1 MSTQRTE
8 LINKYRQK
16 VAAAS
21 KESVKK
27 EAFKDLLNRLYSGEK
42 ELEGIIDR
50 ITGGAE
56 HTVLNIP
63 RKDRLHRGSADTL
76 YSRIIIEFEN
86 SLKVSLK
93 HAKDQLAGYL
103 LGQFRSGEG
112 YNFTLIASDCLT
124 WKVFAPDVSQLENL
138 ETLTED
144 QLVLNEVESA
154 SFVLAED
161 NADDFYYWID
171 RFLFKEQKQKAT
183 LKRIE
188 ESFGHQSIVFIES
201 FRLLIAHFN
210 DVKKYGEVQ
219 VSLEQWKRFLSIA
232 YGTFDDS
239 EKNFLIHTY
248 LSIFSKML
256 AYAAVSNA
264 DYIDDDDLKGIISGG
279 IFSRHNI
286 QNFVENDFFHWI
298 NSERSFSGLK
308 KVFRLVAQ
316 EISAYDFSEV
326 DEDILKGVYQ
336 ELIDLDTRHALG
348 EYYTPDWLCERI
360 VNEFEF
366 KPDDKILDPACGSG
380 SFLRAVIHR
389 MKECNIGITA
399 EEITENIYGIDI
411 HPLSVQIAKT
421 TVLLAFGREITK
433 SKKPVHINVILAN
446 TLLAP
451 EGVENLFG
459 SEFTMHIDQN
469 SLRLSTK
476 IFDDMSLFDEALEIC
491 EDLAEQTLH
500 KKKENRQNFEKSLL
514 IQHKGLDSKIID
526 SFYQIYESLRLA
538 KEQGRDSIWR
548 FIVQNLYKPYFLK
561 EKFDYVIGNP
571 PWFTY
576 NSVKNEEYQNQLNDL
591 AEKYKVKP
599 PRSANMP
606 QLEIAAIFMAH
617 CSSFFLNKKGKISFV
632 LPRSFL
638 SADHHDNT
646 RSGKAKGFRI
656 AQIWDLENVAP
667 LFRVPSCVL
676 SAEKYAEKMNSGN
689 GDKAKLNSGFQA
701 YADGMDGISFA
712 GSLPVHNCNLKTAKS
727 KLKEKPDIWY
737 FVQQGK
743 SSAFSTRK
751 IRSQNRTNTY
761 KDLFKNGATIIPRAF
776 YFIKIDMVSEK
787 GWEKDFDWKDRTLHI
802 KTSEDIQTDAK
813 IPWKGLKFSG
823 KMESRFIFRTALSK
837 SILPFALYRPDLVIL
852 PVTVET
858 GKNGKKKIRLYSAE
872 ELLSQGYRHA
882 SRWFQNAENV
892 WNIHRTEKN
901 EKISSENYL
910 NWQNKLTEQNLDA
923 PYLVLYNASAKDANA
938 TVVKR
943 EKLDLEFIVDHKS
956 YWMASKSENE
966 AFYLTAVLNAT
977 APNLMMKD
985 FQSRGLFGARDVHKR
1000 ILDIYWPKFNGKN
1013 KVHQQ
1018 LAELSRKAHD
1028 SVSEFLKDNIDPEQK
1043 IEGIH
1048 LGKLR
1053 LEIKAQLHKEMKEI
1067 DRLVKQIMETV

>member
-16 VAAAS
+16 VASAS

-76 YSRIIIEFEN
+76 YNCIIIEFEN

-93 HAKDQLAGYL
+93 HAKEQLAGYL

-112 YNFTLIASDCLT
+112 YNFTLIATDCLT
-124 WKVFAPDVSQLENL
+124 WKVFAPDVSQLDCL
-138 ETLTED
+138 EKLTED

-154 SFVLAED
+154 SFTLSED
-161 NADDFYYWID
+161 NADDFYWWID

-183 LKRIE
+183 LRRIE
-188 ESFGHQSIVFIES
+188 ESFGHQSSVFIES
-201 FRLLIAHFN
+201 FRQLLAHFS

-256 AYAAVSNA
+256 AYAAVSND

-279 IFSRHNI
+279 IFSRHNL

-298 NSERSFSGLK
+298 SSERSFSGLK
-308 KVFRLVAQ
+308 KIFRLVAQ

-360 VNEFEF
+360 VNEFDF
-366 KPDDKILDPACGSG
+366 KSGDRILDPACGSG

-389 MKECNIGITA
+389 MKECNPGITA
-399 EEITENIYGIDI
+399 EEISTSLYGIDI

-421 TVLLAFGREITK
+421 TVLLALGREITK
-433 SKKPVHINVILAN
+433 AKKPVHINVILAN

-459 SEFTMHIDQN
+459 GEFSMHIDQN
-469 SLRLSTK
+469 KLRLSTK
-476 IFDDMSLFDEALEIC
+476 IFENMSLFDETIEFC
-491 EDLAEQTLH
+491 DELAGQSVNR
-500 KKKENRQNFEKSLL
+500 KKESRKIFQNNMLKWYKNSGPDPKV
-514 IQHKGLDSKIID
+514 IG
-526 SFYQIYESLRLA
+526 SFYQIYESLKLA
-538 KEQGRDSIWR
+538 KEKGRDSIWR

-561 EKFDYVIGNP
+561 EKFDYIIGNP

-576 NSVKNEEYQNQLNDL
+576 SSIRNEEYQNQLKEL
-591 AEKYKVKP
+591 AERYNVKSL
-599 PRSANMP
+599 RAANMP
-606 QLEIAAIFMAH
+606 HLEIAAIFMAH
-617 CSSFFLNKKGKISFV
+617 CSSFFLNEKGKISFV
-632 LPRSFL
+632 LPRSFF
-638 SADHHDNT
+638 SADHHSNT
-646 RSGKAKGFRI
+646 RSGESKGFCLT
-656 AQIWDLENVAP
+656 QIWDLDNVSP
-667 LFRVPSCVL
+667 LFRIPSCVL
-676 SAEKYAEKMNSGN
+676 FAGKSKIKKAFPASG
-689 GDKAKLNSGFQA
+689 LN
-701 YADGMDGISFA
+701 GISFS
-712 GSLPVHNCNLKTAKS
+712 GRIPGHNCNLKAAIP
-727 KLKEKPDIWY
+727 KLKEESDRWY
-737 FVQQGK
+737 FIKQGN
-743 SSAFSTRK
+743 STAFSTRK
-751 IRSQNRTNTY
+751 SKPQNKTNPY
-761 KDLFKNGATIIPRAF
+761 KKVFKQGATIVPRAF
-776 YFIKIDMVSEK
+776 YFIQIDMAFEK

-813 IPWKGLKFSG
+813 VPWKGLKLSG
-823 KMESRFIFRTALSK
+823 KMESCFIFRTAISK
-837 SILPFALYRPDLVIL
+837 SILPFALYKPDLVVL

-858 GKNGKKKIRLYSAE
+858 DKRNTKEIRLHSARKLLE
-872 ELLSQGYRHA
+872 EGYRYAAH
-882 SRWFQNAENV
+882 WFQNAENI
-892 WNIHRTEKN
+892 WQIHRTQKN

-910 NWQNKLTEQNLDA
+910 NWNSKLTQQNLNA
-923 PYLVLYNASAKDANA
+923 PYLVLYNTSAKDANA

-943 EKLDLEFIVDHKS
+943 KDLDLEFFIDSKGYSFVTANLEEA
-956 YWMASKSENE
+956 YWLA
-966 AFYLTAVLNAT
+966 AILNST

-985 FQSRGLFGARDVHKR
+985 FQSKGLFGARDVCKK
-1000 ILDIYWPKFNGKN
+1000 ILDIYWPKFDGKN
-1013 KVHQQ
+1013 KIHQQ
-1018 LAELSRKAHD
+1018 LAELGRKAHD
-1028 SVSEFLKDNIDPEQK
+1028 SVSEFLKTSINPEHK

-1053 LEIKAQLHKEMKEI
+1053 LEIKAHLHKEMKEI
-1067 DRLVKQIMETV
+1067 DTLVKQIME